1 MADEQSPSRPQPTSV
16 EVPPAPPAG
25 APDPARNGAARADG
39 ARGPAG
45 GGAGKADA
53 PAARVPLSSW
63 LLNLGAQLAFGL
75 LLAVFLLIVLWA
87 TGAQT
92 RTATGT
98 AVLAALAGTFLARAL
113 IRWPLPKE
121 AFAREAKL
129 PPNVRPSDSSG
140 REVVETV
147 VFVVVLVLLLKSFA
161 AEAFV
166 IPTGS
171 MAETLYGYQKEV
183 TCPSCK

>member
-1 MADEQSPSRPQPTSV
+1 
-16 EVPPAPPAG
+16 
-25 APDPARNGAARADG
+25 
-39 ARGPAG
+39 
-45 GGAGKADA
+45 
-53 PAARVPLSSW
+53 
-63 LLNLGAQLAFGL
+63 
-75 LLAVFLLIVLWA
+75 
-87 TGAQT
+87 
-92 RTATGT
+92 
-98 AVLAALAGTFLARAL
+98 AL

-183 TCPSCK
+183 TCRSCKTTFPVNGSTEAEPSDDNKRVIINGCTCPNCRRLIRLVDPKRDERQPRAGVHTQDDREYVEVLDPGWGSGDRVLVG